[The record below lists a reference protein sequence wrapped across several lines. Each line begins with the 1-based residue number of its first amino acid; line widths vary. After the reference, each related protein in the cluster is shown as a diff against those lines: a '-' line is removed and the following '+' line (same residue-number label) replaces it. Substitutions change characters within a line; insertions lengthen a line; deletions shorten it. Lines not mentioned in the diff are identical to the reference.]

1 VAEAVDAQVAALRAD
16 PGAALVDL
24 WLRLLTRGHVASLP
38 IVCTR
43 YRWHGEQTTVRSAG
57 VQRAESFANSRRRL
71 VEVLGR
77 EPDPVAVEAVLNVA
91 RETGAVV
98 DFDAAER
105 LFRELLALAPTHVQ
119 ARIAE
124 LTAELWVNHASRLAL
139 AGHVRA
145 AVACV
150 GHAARWSPRAAVP
163 LAARRIAWFA
173 AVRYR
178 EWT

>member
-43 YRWHGEQTTVRSAG
+43 CR
-57 VQRAESFANSRRRL
+57 
-71 VEVLGR
+71 
-77 EPDPVAVEAVLNVA
+77 
-91 RETGAVV
+91 
-98 DFDAAER
+98 
-105 LFRELLALAPTHVQ
+105 
-119 ARIAE
+119 
-124 LTAELWVNHASRLAL
+124 WVNHASRLAL

-145 AVACV
+145 AVACLR
-150 GHAARWSPRAAVP
+150 HAARWSPRAVAP